1 MNKEIRIKTL
11 EELIN
16 QPREIKFDTYKFDE
30 LSYTCL
36 LCDIRMIILENQKYK
51 EVIDKLRD
59 LIKNRHT
66 NSKVYWFDKEYAKDY
81 GELCTSAG
89 AGDTRTVVI
98 LLTDLSNILKEVE

>member
-16 QPREIKFDTYKFDE
+16 QPREIKFDTYEFDE

-51 EVIDKLRD
+51 EVIDKAIT
-59 LIKNRHT
+59 LINKYVEAQLEEDYLMNRV
-66 NSKVYWFDKEYAKDY
+66 NLMNYN
-81 GELCTSAG
+81 CN
-89 AGDTRTVVI
+89 
-98 LLTDLSNILKEVE
+98 LLDILKEVK